1 MPNRDETG
9 GAANKGAYIGVDT
22 PTEAGYDAFYAEP
35 NEFLSNYP
43 FAEPYVLAYET
54 CPSMDVDSGLY
65 LPTSSAIDQFQV
77 AQWYEAASKDFPW
90 AMGGSTTIEID
101 GETKHAFTECFYA
114 DQNTGGI
121 YVYNGN
127 YPPVENPSEPV
138 YKGIAR
144 KVKKI
149 YVGVNGTARKVK
161 KAYIGV
167 GGVARLFFE
176 DADDLTGAFLTFS
189 SPSAFTIAANNGSK
203 NWDGTLE
210 YYDGGWIVW
219 DGTTA
224 IPSVNTESGN
234 AVFLRGTGNTVITGS
249 SSSTKWF
256 INGTDVQCS
265 GSIESLLDH
274 ATVERGDHPTMASY
288 CYARM
293 FDGCSALT
301 QAPELSATTLAS
313 SCYYMMFY
321 NCTSLTTAPA
331 LPATTLAN
339 NCYDYMFQMCVRLTQ
354 APELPATT
362 LASRCYQGMF
372 YGCTALTQAPELP
385 ATTLADYCYTRM
397 FYGCTGL
404 TQAPALP
411 ATTLASNCY
420 SNMFQGCTGL
430 TQAPELP
437 ATTLATTCY
446 QYMFYQCTGLTKAP
460 ELPATTLAGSCYAR
474 MFEDCTGLTQAP
486 ALPATTLGA
495 YCYRYMFNGCTNLT
509 YIPALPATTL
519 KNYCYQYM
527 FQGCSKI
534 KLSST
539 SGSGY
544 TKAYRIPKS
553 ETGTTGTSSLAN
565 MFTNT
570 GGTFTGT
577 PTINTTYYLS
587 SSNTI
592 V

>member
-1 MPNRDETG
+1 MAASTLQIYIDGDLVIIYYNGFQQSWGGCMELTQNITTG
-9 GAANKGAYIGVDT
+9 FSVSEDNCILYKTKFLVKEGSTEYITTSDYVYFGDRYQTVEPMKHGAYIGV
-22 PTEAGYDAFYAEP
+22 
-35 NEFLSNYP
+35 
-43 FAEPYVLAYET
+43 
-54 CPSMDVDSGLY
+54 SG
-65 LPTSSAIDQFQV
+65 V
-77 AQWYEAASKDFPW
+77 
-90 AMGGSTTIEID
+90 
-101 GETKHAFTECFYA
+101 
-114 DQNTGGI
+114 
-121 YVYNGN
+121 
-127 YPPVENPSEPV
+127 
-138 YKGIAR
+138 AR

-167 GGVARLFFE
+167 DGVARLFFE

-293 FDGCSALT
+293 FYGCSALT

-385 ATTLADYCYTRM
+385 ATTLA
-397 FYGCTGL
+397 
-404 TQAPALP
+404 
-411 ATTLASNCY
+411 
-420 SNMFQGCTGL
+420 
-430 TQAPELP
+430 
-437 ATTLATTCY
+437 TTCY

-495 YCYRYMFNGCTNLT
+495 YCYRFMFNGCTNLT

-553 ETGTTGTSSLAN
+553 GTGTEGTSSLAN